1 MTKEQKM
8 QAYKMLLDG
17 CTAEEVGNKFGIT
30 RQRVCQLFPIKKL
43 RKEMASESCIFPN
56 ISKWMEQNDYGYT
69 DIAKMCDFQVHKIQY
84 SLKNDANITK
94 LLIDRLLKITGMT
107 YEEAFYRP
115 TDKTGG

>member
-1 MTKEQKM
+1 
-8 QAYKMLLDG
+8 
-17 CTAEEVGNKFGIT
+17 
-30 RQRVCQLFPIKKL
+30 
-43 RKEMASESCIFPN
+43 MASVSCIFPN
-56 ISKWMEQNDYGYT
+56 ISKWMETNDYGYT

-94 LLIDRLLKITGMT
+94 LLIDRLLAITGMT